1 MTSSAALESLFASTR
16 GFVDWGVAAEVRGRD
31 AGRVDASRVLQTAS
45 IGKVFLLLALARELV
60 SSRMDPG
67 EMVSVGDDDLVADS
81 GLWQHLATR
90 GLPVADAAV
99 LVAAVSD
106 NLATNVLLRRL
117 GLDRVGRVSA
127 DLGMPETRM
136 TDRIRDVRTPADP
149 SGPSCGSA
157 ADLLRLITMVGRPG
171 DDAALRTVAGWL
183 ALGVDL
189 SMVASAWA
197 RDPLWHPG
205 LVNKTGTD
213 ERIRAD
219 VGVVADDVAY
229 AVVANWS
236 DPSPAI
242 ADDVMAVMRA
252 MGEHLREQAG
262 G

>member
-1 MTSSAALESLFASTR
+1 MTVPLESLLASTR
-16 GFVDWGVAAEVRGRD
+16 GFVDWGVATEVRGDD
-31 AGRVDASRVLQTAS
+31 AGRLDASRVMQTAS
-45 IGKVFLLLALARELV
+45 IGKVFLLVALARELE
-60 SSRMDPG
+60 SDRMDPG
-67 EMVSVGDDDLVADS
+67 ETVTVGEDDLVADS
-81 GLWQHLATR
+81 GLWQHLSTR
-90 GLPVADAAV
+90 ELPVADAAV

-106 NLATNVLLRRL
+106 NLATNVLLRLL

-127 DLGMPETRM
+127 DLGMPDSRM
-136 TDRIRDVRTPADP
+136 VDRIRDARAPADP

-157 ADLLRLITMVGRPG
+157 ADLLHLITIVGRPG

-219 VGVVADDVAY
+219 IGVVGDDVAY
-229 AVVANWS
+229 AVIANWS